1 MKLLIKLFFT
11 IVITSLAFNSCI
23 DDGFKDLDL
32 KENATGEPGK
42 IIVVLDK
49 EYWDTNLGKSIR
61 ETLEKPIKTLPQEEP
76 LFNVLMVDNSSFSNG
91 LKTNHTI
98 LIFDI
103 NKGKKSVSLNFS
115 EPRKNIWAKG
125 QTIYKISGGN
135 TTEISQQYLLYA
147 PSLIN
152 ELNRSAISSLQKEY
166 KKGYNKSIKE
176 ELEITMNLSLNV
188 PNSMTI
194 SENFNEFIWMQ
205 QIRSKRSDGLDHE
218 IQQGLVVY
226 IYPFIEDS
234 TFTLD
239 YQLNKRDSIMKKYI
253 QGKKEGT
260 YMTTERAKEYYPEY
274 TEKKYNDNYVF
285 ETKGLWKM
293 QNSLMGGP
301 FISVSQLDEKNNR
314 IITVEGYIFAPK
326 FQKQLYLR
334 ELEAMIYSLEF

>member
-1 MKLLIKLFFT
+1 MKFFIKILFLIIFSSTALT
-11 IVITSLAFNSCI
+11 SCI

-32 KENATGEPGK
+32 KEKATGEPGK

-49 EYWDTNLGKSIR
+49 QYWDTNLGKAIK
-61 ETLEKPIKTLPQEEP
+61 ETLQKPVKTLPQEEP
-76 LFNVLMVDNSSFSNG
+76 LFDVLMVDNASFSNG

-98 LIFDI
+98 LIVEI
-103 NKGKKSVSLNFS
+103 NKGKKTVSLNFS

-125 QTIYKISGGN
+125 QTVYKISGGN
-135 TTEISQQYLLYA
+135 TTAVSEQYLLYA

-152 ELNRSAISSLQKEY
+152 ELSRSAITTLQEEY
-166 KKGYNKSIKE
+166 KKGANKSIKE

-188 PNSMTI
+188 PNTMTV

-205 QIRSKRSDGLDHE
+205 QIRSKRSGGLDHE

-226 IYPFIEDS
+226 IYPFLDDS

-253 QGKKEGT
+253 QGTQQGT

-274 TEKKYNDNYVF
+274 VEKKHNDNYVF

>member
-1 MKLLIKLFFT
+1 MNLYLKT
-11 IVITSLAFNSCI
+11 IIIALITSLALTGCI
-23 DDGFKDLDL
+23 DDGFTELDL
-32 KENATGEPGK
+32 KEKATGEPGK

-49 EYWDTNLGKSIR
+49 QYWDSDLGKAIK
-61 ETLEKPIKTLPQEEP
+61 ETLEKPVKTIPQEEP
-76 LFNVLMVDNSSFSNG
+76 LFNVLVVDNVSFNQG

-103 NKGKKSVSLNFS
+103 NKGRKSVSLNFS
-115 EPRKNIWAKG
+115 QPRKDIWAKG
-125 QTIYKISGGN
+125 QTIYKISGSN
-135 TTEISQQYLLYA
+135 TTQIAEQYLLYA

-152 ELNRSAISSLQKEY
+152 ELNNSAISVLQEEY
-166 KKGYNKSIKE
+166 RKGHNKSIKE
-176 ELEITMNLSLNV
+176 ELEVTMNLSLNV

-205 QIRSKRSDGLDHE
+205 QIRSKRSSGLDHE

-226 IYPFIEDS
+226 VYPFLDDS

-239 YQLNKRDSIMKKYI
+239 YQINKRDSIMKKYI

-260 YMTTERAKEYYPEY
+260 YVTTERFEEFKPMYV
-274 TEKKYNDNYVF
+274 EKIHNDNYVF
-285 ETKGLWKM
+285 EMKGLWKM

-301 FISVSQLDEKNNR
+301 FISVSQLDKKNNR

>member
-1 MKLLIKLFFT
+1 MSSMIK
-11 IVITSLAFNSCI
+11 IIMITLVTSFIYSSCI
-23 DDGFKDLDL
+23 DDGFTKLDL
-32 KENATGEPGK
+32 KEKATGEPGK

-49 EYWDTNLGKSIR
+49 EYWDTNLGKAIR
-61 ETLEKPIKTLPQEEP
+61 ETLEKPIETLPQEEP
-76 LFNVLMVDNSSFSNG
+76 LFNVLMVDNSSFNQG

-98 LIFDI
+98 LIFELS
-103 NKGKKSVSLNFS
+103 KSKKSVSLNFNN
-115 EPRKNIWAKG
+115 PRKDIWAKG

-135 TTEISQQYLLYA
+135 TTEVSEQYLSYA
-147 PSLIN
+147 SSLIN
-152 ELNRSAISSLQKEY
+152 QLSSSAISVLKEEY
-166 KKGYNKSIKE
+166 KKGANKSIKE

-194 SENFNEFIWMQ
+194 SENFNELIWMQ
-205 QIRSKRSDGLDHE
+205 QIRSKRSGGLDHE
-218 IQQGLVVY
+218 IQQGLIVY
-226 IYPFIEDS
+226 TYPFLDDS
-234 TFTLD
+234 TFTLA
-239 YQLNKRDSIMKKYI
+239 YQLNKRDSILKKYI
-253 QGKKEGT
+253 HGQEEGT
-260 YMTTERAKEYYPEY
+260 YMTTERTKEYAPQYI
-274 TEKKYNDNYVF
+274 EKKHNDNYVF